1 MKKVFFLLFFQLLSI
16 HSMAEIF
23 VFQNCKSIDYTYDK
37 NEYVL
42 DLKKG
47 LMIREFI
54 YSDESYEKLKLNDI
68 SVKKNNTTSKSIV
81 EENDLFV
88 SEISGYPAFYTQL
101 IFDKDNA
108 SIKIKTVLNNTVGE
122 SLISQ
127 CENVINYK
135 KES

>member
-1 MKKVFFLLFFQLLSI
+1 MKKIIFLLLFQLLSI
-16 HSMAEIF
+16 HSIAEIF
-23 VFQNCKSIDYTYDK
+23 VFQNCKSIDYIYEK

-42 DLKKG
+42 DLEKG
-47 LMIREFI
+47 LMTREFV
-54 YSDESYEKLKLNDI
+54 YSDESYEKLRLNDI
-68 SVKKNNTTSKSIV
+68 TIKKSNLSNKRIS
-81 EENDLFV
+81 EENNLFV
-88 SEISGYPAFYTQL
+88 TEISGYPAFYTQL

>member
-23 VFQNCKSIDYTYDK
+23 IFQNCKSIDYTYDK

>member
-1 MKKVFFLLFFQLLSI
+1 
-16 HSMAEIF
+16 MAEIF
-23 VFQNCKSIDYTYDK
+23 IFQNCKSIDYTYDK

-101 IFDKDNA
+101 IFDKEKANV
-108 SIKIKTVLNNTVGE
+108 KIRTVLNNTEGE
-122 SLISQ
+122 SLLSQ

>member
-1 MKKVFFLLFFQLLSI
+1 
-16 HSMAEIF
+16 
-23 VFQNCKSIDYTYDK
+23 
-37 NEYVL
+37 
-42 DLKKG
+42 
-47 LMIREFI
+47 MIREFI

-68 SVKKNNTTSKSIV
+68 SVKKDNTTSKSIV